1 MPPTSIIEIAD
12 IQRIESQLLA
22 AFKGND
28 LAALDALLHENL
40 LFNIPSGQTITKT
53 MDLEAYR
60 SGNVR
65 IDQAVATDFST
76 QIIGDT
82 AIVTVT
88 VTLVGR
94 YYGQSM
100 DGEYRY
106 LRVWKMIGAQLQVI
120 GGSCIRF

>member
-1 MPPTSIIEIAD
+1 MPSTSIIEIAD

-28 LAALDALLHENL
+28 LAALDALLHEDL
-40 LFNIPSGQTITKT
+40 RFNIPSGQTITKT
-53 MDLEAYR
+53 MDLEAFR

-65 IDQAVATDFST
+65 IDQAVATDLST
-76 QIIGDT
+76 QIFGDT

-88 VTLVGR
+88 VTLGGR
-94 YYGQSM
+94 YCGQSM

-106 LRVWKMIGAQLQVI
+106 LRVWKMIGGQLQVI
-120 GGSCIRF
+120 GGSSIRF